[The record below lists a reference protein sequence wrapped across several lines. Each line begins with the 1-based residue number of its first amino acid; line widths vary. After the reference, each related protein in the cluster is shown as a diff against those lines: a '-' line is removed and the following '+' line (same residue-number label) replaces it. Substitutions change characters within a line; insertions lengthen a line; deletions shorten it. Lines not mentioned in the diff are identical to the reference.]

1 MLVRCEDLA
10 MTMRWLA
17 VVLFVVGGVRG
28 VGQAVGG
35 GVVFHGGPE
44 VAGFPVVLDV
54 DAREIAGRA
63 VQVDAAGKLLPW
75 PMAEST
81 GYSYPAYFLSQW
93 AVLQD
98 QMERQRLPYFYCC
111 FAIEPGTYELRPD
124 KGWANS
130 TGYLR
135 AMMEGFVERLYPYT
149 GDRHEVELL
158 EQFFDYEMAHG
169 TTPIGGPGDGY
180 QWAGV
185 PYPSG
190 DPGAAEYRGWSAH
203 GVDFVEP
210 HVVGEDGYAYL
221 RLWEMTGEERYLK
234 EAIRCAE
241 ALKKNYVAGDAVR
254 SPWPYRCHAKDGSLE
269 GGKGMFGYSANV
281 VEPVMLLDELIRL
294 GKGDVAGFTRVR
306 DGAWKWL
313 MEYPMKNNVWVG
325 YFEDVTASMDSMN
338 NVIPLE
344 TARYL
349 LMHPEKDVEW
359 KEHARG
365 LIEWVKTTP
374 KWPKYEV
381 HGALVTTEQGDGKTF
396 CCNLPNQ
403 CCDSH
408 SARLAGVEAIYYA
421 KTGDASYKEAAYRTD
436 NWVTYWQGLPGKAH
450 APFSEQWWFTDEFA
464 DGPRRMMDALW
475 AVPEWAPEGE
485 SHLLGSSSVVKR
497 VEYGRGRVGYSTFDK
512 EGVEVLRLD
521 FVPDKVTVGGKVVPR
536 RMGMEREGWVFDEK
550 TRVLRVRHVAAGD
563 VEISGVGGAEPV
575 ELVTFD
581 SPHLTVGTGLVGVY
595 GGVDWGKGGWEIAA
609 PGGKFGTFGLRMEG
623 AKGELGLAGG
633 RVFAG
638 VDVYNGGEAA
648 ARLRIRAEGETDVVL
663 VLKAGE
669 LKRVRPGWSGATGNV
684 EFGVEGGEVRFDN
697 VGVESA
703 GR

>member
-1 MLVRCEDLA
+1 
-10 MTMRWLA
+10 MRMRRLFA
-17 VVLFVVGGVRG
+17 VMIVVGGMRAGAQDQVP
-28 VGQAVGG
+28 
-35 GVVFHGGPE
+35 VFHGDP
-44 VAGFPVVLDV
+44 VVQGFPVVLGV
-54 DAREIAGRA
+54 DALEIAGRA
-63 VQVDAAGKLLPW
+63 VSVDAAGKLLPW
-75 PMAEST
+75 PMADST
-81 GYSYPAYFLSQW
+81 GYSYSGYFLSQW

-98 QMERQRLPYFYCC
+98 QLERQRLPYLYCC

-135 AMMEGFVERLYPYT
+135 AMMEGFVERLYAYT

-158 EQFFDYEMAHG
+158 EQFFDYELAHG
-169 TTPIGGPGDGY
+169 LTPVEGY
-180 QWAGV
+180 AWAGV

-221 RLWEMTGEERYLK
+221 RLWELTGEERYLQ

-241 ALKKNYVAGDAVR
+241 ALVKNYSVGDAGR
-254 SPWPYRCHAKDGSLE
+254 SPWPYRCHAKDGSLKD
-269 GGKGMFGYSANV
+269 GKGMFGYSANV
-281 VEPVMLLDELIRL
+281 VEPVMLLEELMRL
-294 GKGDVAGFTRVR
+294 WKGDVAGYKRVR

-313 MEYPMKNNVWVG
+313 MDYPMKNNVWVG

-349 LMHPEKDVEW
+349 LMHPEKDPEW

-381 HGALVTTEQGDGKTF
+381 HGALVTTEQGDGKAF

-408 SARLAGVEAIYYA
+408 SARLAAVEAFYYS
-421 KTGDASYKEAAYRTD
+421 KTGDVAYREAAYRTY
-436 NWVTYWQGLPGKAH
+436 NWVSYWQGLPGKAH
-450 APFSEQWWFTDEFA
+450 APFSDQWWFTDEFA
-464 DGPRRMMDALW
+464 DGPRRMMDAFW
-475 AVPEWAPEGE
+475 AVPEWAPAGE
-485 SHLLGSSSVVKR
+485 SHVLGSSSVVKS
-497 VEYGRGRVGYSTFDK
+497 VEYGRGKVKYATFDA
-512 EGVEVLRLD
+512 ESVDVLRLD
-521 FVPDKVTVGGKVVPR
+521 FVPDRVMVGGKVVPR
-536 RMGMEREGWVFDEK
+536 RMGLEREGWVFDEK
-550 TRVLRVRHVAAGD
+550 TRVLRVRHVASGD
-563 VEISGVGGAEPV
+563 VEVTGMGGAEPV

-581 SPHLTVGTGLVGVY
+581 QPHLAVGTGLVGVFPA
-595 GGVDWGKGGWEIAA
+595 GVVDWGKDAWEIAA
-609 PGGKFGTFGLRMEG
+609 PGGKFGTFGLRMLG
-623 AKGELGLAGG
+623 TKGEFGLVGE

-638 VDVYNGGEAA
+638 VDVYNGGKGD
-648 ARLRIRAEGETDVVL
+648 ARLRIKSEAKADVV
-663 VLKAGE
+663 VGLKAGE
-669 LKRVRPGWSGATGNV
+669 LKRVRTGWSGATAKVGFEV
-684 EFGVEGGEVRFDN
+684 EQGDGLRFDN
-697 VGVESA
+697 LAVAVEP
-703 GR
+703 